1 MDWVGQ
7 QLPMAL
13 VRVSVQLTISRLSL
27 SFVTETAVRQMLLNQ
42 NRCGR
47 TSQTRSV
54 CIEKSQT
61 KLHALSSH
69 PILGSPTLVFHLEI
83 GSNFAT

>member
-1 MDWVGQ
+1 MDCVGQ

-27 SFVTETAVRQMLLNQ
+27 SFVTETAVRQMLLNR

-47 TSQTRSV
+47 TPQAFSV
-54 CIEKSQT
+54 CT
-61 KLHALSSH
+61 KKPNKA
-69 PILGSPTLVFHLEI
+69 
-83 GSNFAT
+83 A

>member
-1 MDWVGQ
+1 
-7 QLPMAL
+7 MAL

-47 TSQTRSV
+47 TPQTCSV
-54 CIEKSQT
+54 CT
-61 KLHALSSH
+61 KKVKQNCMNSVFILFLEALYWFF
-69 PILGSPTLVFHLEI
+69 ILR
-83 GSNFAT
+83 